1 MKINEKISNVTTKI
15 ISNFWGTLEQ
25 INFDFTFKN
34 GTTKN
39 LTHEVFGKNDGVAI
53 LLYNPASKKVILSK
67 QFRMPVY
74 IAGVH
79 NGFLTEVVGGAIDQN
94 ESPENSAIRETEEEV
109 GYKVKNIKKIATV
122 FLSPGLMKEQTHLF
136 IAAYNEQD
144 KVDKGGGL
152 ASENEEIEVLETL
165 FVDALKMIENQE
177 IIDVRTIL
185 LLQYVQLHKLV
196 EI

>member
-1 MKINEKISNVTTKI
+1 MKKNQKISNVTSKI

-34 GTTKN
+34 GTSKN

-53 LLYNPASKKVILSK
+53 LLYNPNSKKVILSK
-67 QFRMPVY
+67 QFRTPVY
-74 IAGVH
+74 IAGVQ
-79 NGFLTEVVGGAIDQN
+79 NGFLIEVVGGAIDKN

-109 GYKVKNIKKIATV
+109 GYKVNHIKKVATV

-136 IAAYNEQD
+136 VAPYNEHD

-177 IIDVRTIL
+177 IVDVRTIL